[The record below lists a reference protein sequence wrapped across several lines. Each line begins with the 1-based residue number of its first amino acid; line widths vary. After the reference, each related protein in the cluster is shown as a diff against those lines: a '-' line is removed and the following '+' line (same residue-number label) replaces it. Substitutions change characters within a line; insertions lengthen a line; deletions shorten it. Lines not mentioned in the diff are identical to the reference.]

1 MQVTPQDAELD
12 LCKSFSVN
20 YEWSKE
26 REHSAVR
33 WLLNVAVTFGL
44 VPSRM
49 GGGRGGHCRVFGVR
63 EFHVEEKIFQA
74 RAL

>member
-1 MQVTPQDAELD
+1 M
-12 LCKSFSVN
+12 N

-44 VPSRM
+44 VPSRV
-49 GGGRGGHCRVFGVR
+49 GGWDG
-63 EFHVEEKIFQA
+63 
-74 RAL
+74 RALSGVWRARISCRRKDLPGSCTVVRVELNHTCKGQIS